1 MRNFLEFIKGKY
13 RKKSKNF
20 MIRNFTII
28 FLKIKNF
35 LNWIKN
41 YDLKISKLYIKNLFR
56 KFGIIKVYPLIKLS

>member
-1 MRNFLEFIKGKY
+1 MRTFLEFIKGKY

-35 LNWIKN
+35 LNYKNTITELGSYIGTFIKIPE
-41 YDLKISKLYIKNLFR
+41 D
-56 KFGIIKVYPLIKLS
+56 

>member
-35 LNWIKN
+35 LNYKNTITELGSYIGTFIKIPE
-41 YDLKISKLYIKNLFR
+41 D
-56 KFGIIKVYPLIKLS
+56 